1 MLVIADLMVHRGQ
14 GGGTQKGP
22 ILTEP
27 STRRLTP
34 SARPYR
40 AGPQSLAASVPRT
53 RREPLRFYR
62 KSGARPVGSSQQPE
76 SPVGTSWSRQT
87 SSRKKAIGRHSCA
100 FLHGAH
106 WAAPWIESVQ
116 V

>member
-62 KSGARPVGSSQQPE
+62 KSGGGETRWFVTAARVAGGDVLVKADLVPKE
-76 SPVGTSWSRQT
+76 SNRP
-87 SSRKKAIGRHSCA
+87 A
-100 FLHGAH
+100 FLRVLARCSLGC
-106 WAAPWIESVQ
+106 PLD
-116 V
+116 